1 MEDNKALDE
10 LIAEAVSEENALAMR
25 EEQLVLQN
33 KEFADFMAAKR
44 HQDEKLE
51 VLWGLVKQFMIE
63 NGIAEHETDYIKLTL
78 TSSGKY
84 KADDIDN
91 VPDELCKITRSL
103 DNKAVKA
110 YLKRNGKLP
119 EGIES
124 TGYIL
129 RNKIKGEE

>member
-10 LIAEAVSEENALAMR
+10 LIAEAVSEENALAVR

-84 KADDIDN
+84 KAVDLDN
-91 VPDELCKITRSL
+91 VDDDLCDIVKKIN
-103 DNKAVKA
+103 NKKVKA
-110 YLKRNGKLP
+110 YVELHGELP
-119 EGIES
+119 EGVES

-129 RNKIKGEE
+129 RKTIKG

>member
-10 LIAEAVSEENALAMR
+10 LIAEAVNEENALAVR
-25 EEQLVLQN
+25 EEQLILQN

-84 KADDIDN
+84 KAVDLDN
-91 VPDELCKITRSL
+91 VDDDLCDIVKKIN
-103 DNKAVKA
+103 NKKVKA
-110 YLKRNGKLP
+110 YVELNGKLP
-119 EGIES
+119 EGVES

-129 RNKIKGEE
+129 RKTLKG

>member
-10 LIAEAVSEENALAMR
+10 LIAEAVSEENALAAR

-33 KEFADFMAAKR
+33 KEFADFMAAKK

-51 VLWGLVKQFMIE
+51 VLWGLVKNFMIE

-84 KADDIDN
+84 KAEDLDN
-91 VPDELCKITRSL
+91 VDDDLCDIVKKIN
-103 DNKAVKA
+103 NKKVKA
-110 YLKRNGKLP
+110 YVELHGELP
-119 EGIES
+119 EGVES

-129 RNKIKGEE
+129 RKTLKG

>member
-10 LIAEAVSEENALAMR
+10 LIAEAVSEENALAAR

-33 KEFADFMAAKR
+33 KEFADFIAAKK

-51 VLWGLVKQFMIE
+51 VLWGLVKNFMIE

-84 KADDIDN
+84 KAEDLDN
-91 VPDELCKITRSL
+91 VDDDLCDIVKKIN
-103 DNKAVKA
+103 NKKVKA
-110 YLKRNGKLP
+110 YVELHGELP
-119 EGIES
+119 EGVES
-124 TGYIL
+124 TGYVL
-129 RNKIKGEE
+129 RKTLKG

>member
-10 LIAEAVSEENALAMR
+10 LIAEAVSEENALAAR

-33 KEFADFMAAKR
+33 KEFADFIAAKK

-51 VLWGLVKQFMIE
+51 VLWGLVKNFMIE

-84 KADDIDN
+84 KAEDLDN
-91 VPDELCKITRSL
+91 VDDDLCDIVKKIN
-103 DNKAVKA
+103 NKKVKA
-110 YLKRNGKLP
+110 YVELHGELP
-119 EGIES
+119 EGVES

-129 RNKIKGEE
+129 RKTLKG

>member
-10 LIAEAVSEENALAMR
+10 LIAEAVSEENALAAR

-33 KEFADFMAAKR
+33 KEFADFIAAKK

-51 VLWGLVKQFMIE
+51 VLWGLVKNFMIE

-78 TSSGKY
+78 ASSGKY
-84 KADDIDN
+84 KAVDLDN
-91 VPDELCKITRSL
+91 VDDDLCDIVKKIN
-103 DNKAVKA
+103 NKKVKA
-110 YLKRNGKLP
+110 YVELHGELP
-119 EGIES
+119 EGVES

-129 RNKIKGEE
+129 RKTLKG